1 MVDFLFPGNCPV
13 CEGPPF
19 QDPNTYV
26 CETCLDEIFWVG
38 SAGCKRCGVPMPGFG
53 CEGLTCPSCREYDPC
68 FRSGR
73 CLFALDQTGKKL
85 IHEIKYHGVRGIL
98 QDMPHWLDRTP
109 GIREFLEGSVLV
121 PVPLHRKRIRTRGF
135 NQSLWIAQALSKE
148 LGEATETLDLL
159 ERSRD
164 TPSQTRL
171 DRFKKSQREKC
182 LCPQARTSF
191 NKEKQWFSS
200 MTFHDWSNS

>member
-1 MVDFLFPGNCPV
+1 MISFSRAQIRRSLNVMVDFLFPGNCPV

-26 CETCLDEIFWVG
+26 CETCLDEIVWVG

-109 GIREFLEGSVLV
+109 GIREFRE
-121 PVPLHRKRIRTRGF
+121 
-135 NQSLWIAQALSKE
+135 
-148 LGEATETLDLL
+148 
-159 ERSRD
+159 
-164 TPSQTRL
+164 
-171 DRFKKSQREKC
+171 DRFWFPYLCIESEYAREVLTKAFG
-182 LCPQARTSF
+182 LRRP
-191 NKEKQWFSS
+191 
-200 MTFHDWSNS
+200 